1 MSVLFLEAQ
10 TEYLQ
15 AESSEE
21 NHDANME
28 EVGDAQG
35 KAEEY
40 TYHSGPTVVQVS
52 ARSGSGGHSGQAQH

>member
-1 MSVLFLEAQ
+1 LIFGVQIED
-10 TEYLQ
+10 LQ

-21 NHDANME
+21 NHDANVK

-40 TYHSGPTVVQVS
+40 AYYSGPTVV
-52 ARSGSGGHSGQAQH
+52 